1 MSDPLTVTVNALA
14 PLVAEGIR
22 ALIQSADGRAALDTQ
37 LARMRAADPGS
48 PIGPRI
54 DAAIAAAM
62 ARVDTSPA
70 AGVPAAALHTL
81 GPATA
86 GSIEEAATIAAIDA
100 DIRRRVIERHKSL
113 LSAEELAAFRPVT

>member
-1 MSDPLTVTVNALA
+1 MTDPLAITVNALA

-22 ALIQSADGRAALDTQ
+22 ALIQSADGRAALDAQ

-62 ARVDTSPA
+62 ARLDTQPPPPEPA
-70 AGVPAAALHTL
+70 SADLVAALRRAL
-81 GPATA
+81 GGVGLSEMDRVVVRALV
-86 GSIEEAATIAAIDA
+86 ERLEDA
-100 DIRRRVIERHKSL
+100 
-113 LSAEELAAFRPVT
+113 